1 MTSPTPS
8 VRLSAP
14 ELMAAPL
21 PARETILDPILTTKS
36 LALLY
41 GPRGI
46 GKTYVALGIAW
57 AAASGASFLGWRA
70 RRPHRVLY
78 VDGEMAAAD
87 MRERLAAFGPAPPTL
102 DLMLVDLQPG
112 TQPDLAT
119 RDGQLRLME
128 TWGQPE
134 LVVLDN
140 LASLAG
146 FKSGDPDAWSNLQRF
161 LVLQRQLGRAVL
173 MVHHANRQGAP
184 RGSSR
189 REDVLDLV
197 LALRRPDDYALHE
210 GARMEIHFEKTRGLW
225 GDAVAPIEARLE
237 TDNMNGA
244 RWTWGPARTDAL
256 THLVALLKQGLNPN
270 QAARAL
276 GISKSKSY
284 LLRQRAME
292 RGLVRAPDFY

>member
-1 MTSPTPS
+1 MTSPNPS

-14 ELMAAPL
+14 ELMAVSL
-21 PARETILDPILTTKS
+21 PARRTILDPILTTKS

-57 AAASGASFLGWRA
+57 AAAAGSSFLGWRA
-70 RRPHRVLY
+70 SRPHRVLY

-87 MRERLAAFGPAPPTL
+87 MRERLASFGPAPPTL
-102 DLMLVDLQPG
+102 ELMLVDLQTG

-119 RDGQLRLME
+119 PEGQLRMME
-128 TWGQPE
+128 TWGRPE

-140 LASLAG
+140 LASLVG
-146 FKSGDPDAWSNLQRF
+146 FKSGDPDAWSLLQRF

-173 MVHHANRQGAP
+173 LVHHANKQGAQ
-184 RGSSR
+184 RGSSS

-197 LALRRPDDYALHE
+197 LALRHPDGYAPSE
-210 GARMEIHFEKTRGLW
+210 GARLEIHFEKTRGLW

-237 TDNMNGA
+237 TGGRDGTGDGA
-244 RWTWGPARTDAL
+244 RWTWGPARKDTL
-256 THLVALLKQGLNPN
+256 TQLVALLKEGLNPN

-292 RGLVRAPDFY
+292 RGLVE

>member
-1 MTSPTPS
+1 MTSPPLPHL
-8 VRLSAP
+8 LSAP
-14 ELMAAPL
+14 ELMDATL

-41 GPRGI
+41 GPRGV

-57 AAASGASFLGWRA
+57 AAATGASFLGWRA
-70 RRPHRVLY
+70 SRPHRVLY

-87 MRERLAAFGPAPPTL
+87 MRERLASFGPAPPTL

-119 RDGQLRLME
+119 RDGQLRMME
-128 TWGQPE
+128 TWGRPE

-173 MVHHANRQGAP
+173 MVHHANKQGAQ

-197 LALRRPDDYALHE
+197 LALRRPDGYTPRE
-210 GARMEIHFEKTRGLW
+210 GARMEIHFEKTRGLY
-225 GDAVAPIEARLE
+225 GDAVEPIEARLE
-237 TDNMNGA
+237 TGGPDEPGGGT
-244 RWTWGPARTDAL
+244 RWTWQPARTDTL
-256 THLVALLKQGLNPN
+256 MQLVALLKEGLNPN

-284 LLRQRAME
+284 LLRQRAVE
-292 RGLVRAPDFY
+292 RGLVG

>member
-1 MTSPTPS
+1 MDMTSPDLPT
-8 VRLSAP
+8 RLSAP
-14 ELMAAPL
+14 QLMGATL

-57 AAASGASFLGWRA
+57 AAASGGSFLGWRA

-87 MRERLAAFGPAPPTL
+87 MRERLAALGPAPPTL
-102 DLMLVDLQPG
+102 DLMLIDLQMG

-119 RDGQLRLME
+119 PDGQLRLME
-128 TWGQPE
+128 SWGRPE

-140 LASLAG
+140 LASLVG
-146 FKSGDPDAWSNLQRF
+146 FKSGNPDAWSNLQRF

-173 MVHHANRQGAP
+173 MVHHANKQGAQ
-184 RGSSR
+184 RGTNR

-197 LALRRPDDYALHE
+197 LALRRPDDYAPRE
-210 GARMEIHFEKTRGLW
+210 GARMEIHFEKARGLH
-225 GDAVAPIEARLE
+225 GDAVQPIEARLE
-237 TDNMNGA
+237 TDDTNGV
-244 RWTWGPARTDAL
+244 RWTWGPARTDEL
-256 THLVALLKQGLNPN
+256 TQLVALLKEGLNPN
-270 QAARAL
+270 QVARAL

-284 LLRQRAME
+284 LLRQRAVE
-292 RGLVRAPDFY
+292 RGLVVTE

>member
-1 MTSPTPS
+1 MTSPTPP

-14 ELMAAPL
+14 ELMSAPL

-57 AAASGASFLGWRA
+57 AAATGASFLGWRA

-87 MRERLAAFGPAPPTL
+87 MRERLASFGPAPPTL
-102 DLMLVDLQPG
+102 DLMLVDLQAG

-119 RDGQLRLME
+119 PDGQYRLME
-128 TWGQPE
+128 SWGLPE

-140 LASLAG
+140 LASLVG
-146 FKSGDPDAWSNLQRF
+146 FKSGDPDAWGNLQRF

-173 MVHHANRQGAP
+173 MVHHANKQGAQ

-197 LALRRPDDYALHE
+197 LALRRPDGYAARE
-210 GARMEIHFEKTRGLW
+210 GARMEIHFEKTRGLY

-237 TDNMNGA
+237 TGEPDEPGGAA
-244 RWTWGPARTDAL
+244 RWTWGPARTDTL
-256 THLVALLKQGLNPN
+256 TQLVALLKEGLNPN

-284 LLRQRAME
+284 LLRQRAVE
-292 RGLVRAPDFY
+292 RGLVE

>member
-1 MTSPTPS
+1 MTSPTPP

-14 ELMAAPL
+14 ELMRVPL
-21 PARETILDPILTTKS
+21 PARATILDPILTTKS

-41 GPRGI
+41 GPRGV

-57 AAASGASFLGWRA
+57 AAATGASFLGWRA

-87 MRERLAAFGPAPPTL
+87 MRERLASFGPAPPTL
-102 DLMLVDLQPG
+102 DLMLVDLQTG

-128 TWGQPE
+128 TWGRPE

-146 FKSGDPDAWSNLQRF
+146 FKSGDPDAWSTLQRF

-173 MVHHANRQGAP
+173 MVHHANKQGAQ

-197 LALRRPDDYALHE
+197 LALRRPDGYSPRE
-210 GARMEIHFEKTRGLW
+210 GARMEIHFEKTRGLY
-225 GDAVAPIEARLE
+225 GDAVEPIEARLE
-237 TDNMNGA
+237 TDGPEGMGSGA
-244 RWTWGPARTDAL
+244 RWTWGPARTDKL
-256 THLVALLKQGLNPN
+256 TQLVALLKEGLNPN

-284 LLRQRAME
+284 LLRQRAVE
-292 RGLVRAPDFY
+292 RGLVG